1 MKSEDLLRSLNKGV
15 SSRSVN
21 PYSLGIY
28 DRPTII
34 WSWLFP
40 LSYLIHIA
48 EEYWGGEGYPAYIL
62 RLRGVH
68 MSTPRFLAA
77 QSVGLILVTIGV
89 ILARKLKFLPMMLV
103 ILGTVVAGNA
113 LTHSVTALSIL
124 QYGPGLVS
132 SIFVWG
138 PLGIATMIRFKRYI
152 DDQRQYWIAIAI
164 GVGVNV
170 VVGILTM
177 RGGRV
182 V

>member
-1 MKSEDLLRSLNKGV
+1 MKSEDSVPDANAN
-15 SSRSVN
+15 SASRSVS
-21 PYSLGIY
+21 PHSLGIY
-28 DRPTII
+28 DRTTIL

-68 MSTPRFLAA
+68 MSTGRFLAA
-77 QSVGLILVTIGV
+77 QSVGFILVTIAV
-89 ILARKLKFLPMMLV
+89 VLARRFKFLPMMLV
-103 ILGTVVAGNA
+103 ILGTIVAGNA
-113 LTHSVTALSIL
+113 LTHTVTALSIL
-124 QYGPGLVS
+124 SYGPGLVS

-138 PLGIATMIRFKRYI
+138 PLGIATMIRYKRFI
-152 DDQRQYWIAIAI
+152 DDRRQYWIAIAI

>member
-1 MKSEDLLRSLNKGV
+1 MQDLNEGISYRSPK
-15 SSRSVN
+15 
-21 PYSLGIY
+21 PHSLGIY
-28 DRPTII
+28 DRATIL

-68 MSTPRFLAA
+68 MSTARFLVA
-77 QSVGLILVTIGV
+77 QSVGFILATIGV
-89 ILARKLKFLPMMLV
+89 ILARRFKFLPMMLI
-103 ILGTVVAGNA
+103 ILGTTVAVNA
-113 LTHSVTALSIL
+113 LTHLVTALSML
-124 QYGPGLVS
+124 EYGPGLLS
-132 SIFVWG
+132 SIFIWA
-138 PLGIATMIRFKRYI
+138 PLGIVTLIRFKSYI

-164 GVGVNV
+164 GIGINV

>member
-1 MKSEDLLRSLNKGV
+1 MKAENLEQDLTERV
-15 SSRSVN
+15 SSRNVN
-21 PYSLGIY
+21 PYSLGVY
-28 DRPTII
+28 DRATIF

-68 MSTPRFLAA
+68 MSTGRFLAA
-77 QSVGLILVTIGV
+77 QSVGFVLVTIGV
-89 ILARKLKFLPMMLV
+89 LLARR
-103 ILGTVVAGNA
+103 
-113 LTHSVTALSIL
+113 LSIL
-124 QYGPGLVS
+124 SYGPGLVS

-138 PLGIATMIRFKRYI
+138 PLGIATMIRFKSLI

-177 RGGRV
+177 RV

>member
-1 MKSEDLLRSLNKGV
+1 MTTQTNF
-15 SSRSVN
+15 
-21 PYSLGIY
+21 SLGIY
-28 DRPTII
+28 DRGTII

-40 LSYLIHIA
+40 LSYLLHIA

-62 RLRGVH
+62 HLRGVH
-68 MSTPRFLAA
+68 MSPARFLAA
-77 QSVGLILVTIGV
+77 QSVGFILVTIGV
-89 ILARKLKFLPMMLV
+89 ILARRLKFLPMMLV
-103 ILGTVVAGNA
+103 ILGTIVAGNA
-113 LTHSVTALSIL
+113 LTHAVTALGIL
-124 QYGPGLVS
+124 RYGPGLVS

-177 RGGRV
+177 RGGRII
-182 V
+182 